1 MKKLLKYLRAYRK
14 ECILAPLF
22 KMLEAIFELFV
33 PLVVASIIDKGI
45 GGADRAHIIKCCA
58 VMITLGVVGLISAV
72 SAQYMAARAAVG
84 FSTGLRHDLFS
95 HIMGLSYKNIDDL
108 GTSTMITR
116 MTADVNQAQTGV
128 NMFLRLFLRSP
139 FIVFGAMIMAFTINV
154 RAALIFVLVI
164 AILFIIV
171 GGVMYFNIPMLK
183 RVQRKLDNIML
194 LTRENLVGARVIR
207 AFTLEESETEGYTSS
222 NEELLREQRRAGHLS
237 AALNPMT
244 YIFINLAIVIL
255 IYVGALKVDSGVLTK
270 GQVVALYNYMSQI
283 LVELIK
289 LANLIVLLN
298 KAIASGDRIAD
309 VFEIEPDIKMTGI
322 QDSGFEVNNNAEQAG
337 NPDEAETDNVILA
350 GDDITKDTYKRYI
363 EFSHVSL
370 KYNETGDEALSD
382 IDFTVRKGE
391 TVGIIGGTGSGKSS
405 VINLIPRFYD
415 VSSGSVSV
423 GGTDVRAQDISELR
437 KRIGIV
443 PQKAVLFKGTIAE
456 NLRWGNEVAGE
467 DELNEAV
474 LLAVCSEVVEG
485 KGGLGGLIEQN
496 GRNLSGGQRQRLTIA
511 RALVRKPEILILDD
525 SASALDYAT
534 DLKLRN
540 NIAGIDYRPTVFI
553 VSQRTSA
560 VQNADKIIVLEDG
573 CMVGMGTHEELL
585 ETCSVY
591 KEIYDSNAA

>member
-1 MKKLLKYLRAYRK
+1 
-14 ECILAPLF
+14 
-22 KMLEAIFELFV
+22 MLEAVFELFV

-45 GGADRAHIIKCCA
+45 GGADKLYIVKCCA
-58 VMITLGVVGLISAV
+58 VMITLGIVGLISAV

-95 HIMGLSYKNIDDL
+95 HIMGLSHKNIDDL

-139 FIVFGAMIMAFTINV
+139 FIVFGAMIMAFTINAG
-154 RAALIFVLVI
+154 AALIFVTVI
-164 AILFIIV
+164 AILFAIV

-183 RVQRKLDNIML
+183 KVQRKLDAIML

-207 AFTLEESETEGYTSS
+207 AFTLEESEIGRF
-222 NEELLREQRRAGHLS
+222 NERNDSLLGEQRRAGHLS

-255 IYVGALKVDSGVLTK
+255 IYAGALKVDSGVLTK

-298 KAIASGDRIAD
+298 KAIASSERIAD
-309 VFEIEPDIKMTGI
+309 VFEIRPDIEN
-322 QDSGFEVNNNAEQAG
+322 S
-337 NPDEAETDNVILA
+337 TDNGTYIDAEKISDDKPA
-350 GDDITKDTYKRYI
+350 GAGCIRFD
-363 EFSHVSL
+363 HVSL
-370 KYNETGDEALSD
+370 KYNETGDEALTD
-382 IDFTVRKGE
+382 IDFTAGKGE

-405 VINLIPRFYD
+405 VINLIPRFYE
-415 VSSGSVSV
+415 VSGGSVSIS
-423 GGTDVRAQDISELR
+423 GKDVRDIDINELR
-437 KRIGIV
+437 SRIGIV

-456 NLRWGNEVAGE
+456 NLRWGNASAT
-467 DELNEAV
+467 DEELEEAIR
-474 LLAVCSEVVEG
+474 LAVCSEVVEG
-485 KGGLGGLIEQN
+485 KGGLKGMIEQN

-511 RALVRKPEILILDD
+511 RALVRRPEILILDD

-534 DLKLRN
+534 DLKLRQ
-540 NIAGIDYRPTVFI
+540 NIADIDYNPTVFI

-573 CMVGMGTHEELL
+573 CIAGMGTHDELL
-585 ETCSVY
+585 DTCGVY
-591 KEIYDSNAA
+591 REIFDSNKG

>member
-1 MKKLLKYLRAYRK
+1 MKKLLKYLKAYRK

-33 PLVVASIIDKGI
+33 PLVVASIIDRGI
-45 GGADRAHIIKCCA
+45 GGADRTHIVKCCI
-58 VMITLGVVGLISAV
+58 VMITLGIVGLISAV

-84 FSTGLRHDLFS
+84 FATGLRHDLFS
-95 HIMGLSYKNIDDL
+95 HIMGLSHKNIDDL

-139 FIVFGAMIMAFTINV
+139 FIVFGAMVMAFTINAG
-154 RAALIFVLVI
+154 AALVFLIVI
-164 AILFIIV
+164 VFLFAIV

-183 RVQRKLDNIML
+183 KVQKKLDEIML

-207 AFTLEESETEGYTSS
+207 AFTLERSETERYIAG
-222 NEELLREQRRAGHLS
+222 NEGLLKEQRRAGHLS

-244 YIFINLAIVIL
+244 YIFINLAIVVL
-255 IYVGALKVDSGVLTK
+255 IYVGALKVDSGILTK

-309 VFEIEPDIKMTGI
+309 VFEIRPDIQSPG
-322 QDSGFEVNNNAEQAG
+322 QSASVREQSD
-337 NPDEAETDNVILA
+337 DETFISFAN
-350 GDDITKDTYKRYI
+350 
-363 EFSHVSL
+363 VSL

-423 GGTDVRAQDISELR
+423 GGTDVRELDTAALR
-437 KRIGIV
+437 SRIGIV

-456 NLRWGNEVAGE
+456 NLRWGNESASDE
-467 DELNEAV
+467 ELNEAV
-474 LLAVCSEVVEG
+474 RLAVCSEVVDG
-485 KGGLGGLIEQN
+485 KGGLDGFIEQN

-525 SASALDYAT
+525 SASALDFAT
-534 DLKLRN
+534 DLKLRQ

-560 VQNADKIIVLEDG
+560 VQNADKIVVLEDG
-573 CMVGMGTHEELL
+573 SVSGIGKHDELL
-585 ETCSVY
+585 ETCPVY
-591 KEIYDSNAA
+591 KEIYDSNQG